1 MRDSEWLWFIQ
12 KFCALVTAFS
22 TSFLAI
28 HTSVLAEYGFVA
40 VVAIFLGTFW
50 LAELLCDS
58 VTGRNH
64 E

>member
-1 MRDSEWLWFIQ
+1 MRDSEWLWVIH

-40 VVAIFLGTFW
+40 VVDVFFATLGLVEFLCNRVIGK
-50 LAELLCDS
+50 
-58 VTGRNH
+58 NH

>member
-1 MRDSEWLWFIQ
+1 MRDSEWLWVVQ

-28 HTSVLAEYGFVA
+28 HTSVFAEYGFGA
-40 VVAIFLGTFW
+40 VVAIFFTTLW
-50 LAELLCDS
+50 LVDIFCKR
-58 VTGRNH
+58 VIGKNH

>member
-1 MRDSEWLWFIQ
+1 MRNTKWQWIAKES
-12 KFCALVTAFS
+12 CAVVAALS
-22 TSFLAI
+22 TSFSVI
-28 HTSVLAEYGFVA
+28 HFGVFTEYGFVV

-50 LAELLCDS
+50 LVEMLCDS